1 MDKLVDL
8 LKRLLADLS
17 AYRIKTQYYHWN
29 VEGPNFNEYHSFF
42 ATIYTAADGD
52 IDTVAEHIRALNA
65 YAPGSFRRFLELT
78 TIQDEDTIPIAIEM
92 IARTYADSQKIL
104 ASAKAAHIAA
114 DELGE
119 RGVVNFLEGLID
131 AYEKQ
136 AWMLRATTKR

>member
-42 ATIYTAADGD
+42 SGIYDAASDD
-52 IDTVAEHIRALNA
+52 VDTVAEHIRALNA

-78 TIQDEDTIPIAIEM
+78 TIQDEDTVPIAIEM
-92 IARTYADSQKIL
+92 IARTYADNQKIL
-104 ASAKAAHIAA
+104 ASAKAAHTAA

-119 RGVVNFLEGLID
+119 RGVVNFLEGIID